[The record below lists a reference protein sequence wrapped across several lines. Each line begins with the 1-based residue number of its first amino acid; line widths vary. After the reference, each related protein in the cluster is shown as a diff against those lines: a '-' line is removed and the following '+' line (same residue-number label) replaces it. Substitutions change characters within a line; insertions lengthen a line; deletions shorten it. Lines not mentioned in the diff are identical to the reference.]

1 VESAAAL
8 HCAAE
13 VCCSRS
19 VLITLTGPA
28 MSSDVRQ
35 CPTLFSMNLT
45 CALLRTNCNHMQGCK
60 HYFSVV
66 L

>member
-1 VESAAAL
+1 MESAAAL

-13 VCCSRS
+13 VCCPRS
-19 VLITLTGPA
+19 VLILTGPA

-60 HYFSVV
+60 HYFSAV

>member
-1 VESAAAL
+1 
-8 HCAAE
+8 
-13 VCCSRS
+13 
-19 VLITLTGPA
+19 

-60 HYFSVV
+60 HYFSAV